1 MDGIEI
7 LATTEP
13 LVQIG
18 FCWPIVIIGMLVGAI
33 VFGISAGVQEKS
45 ISVGLGVAFFGMA
58 CGMLITLIPAIMVGS
73 KNDVYETRYLA
84 TIDETVSLTEF
95 YDRYEI
101 LEKTGELYTIRE
113 KNVEN
118 G

>member
-1 MDGIEI
+1 MDGVEI
-7 LATTEP
+7 LATTEV
-13 LVQIG
+13 LAQIG
-18 FCWPIVIIGMLVGAI
+18 FCWPIVIIGMLVGAMA
-33 VFGISAGVQEKS
+33 FGLSIGIQEKS
-45 ISVGLGVAFFGMA
+45 ISVGLGVAFLGMA
-58 CGMLITLIPAIMVGS
+58 CGMLITLIPAFMVGKRDS
-73 KNDVYETRYLA
+73 VYESHYLV

-113 KNVEN
+113 KDVEN